1 MNTYNYNI
9 QIYSFQKTCWYKIVF
24 WMIFQN
30 ELILLR
36 CILFHL
42 SINQRNESYWKD
54 FLSIDLPICV
64 GGDGCCNRVL
74 VKATGGAKD
83 DQSLYLGSYKK
94 VSNPYNGR
102 SAYERE
108 GTDKLYIYF
117 FTSEVN
123 G

>member
-1 MNTYNYNI
+1 
-9 QIYSFQKTCWYKIVF
+9 
-24 WMIFQN
+24 MIFRN

-42 SINQRNESYWKD
+42 SINRINKCNGKD
-54 FLSIDLPICV
+54 FLSIDLPICL

-117 FTSEVN
+117 FTSEVSE
-123 G
+123 

>member
-1 MNTYNYNI
+1 MNKSNG
-9 QIYSFQKTCWYKIVF
+9 
-24 WMIFQN
+24 
-30 ELILLR
+30 
-36 CILFHL
+36 
-42 SINQRNESYWKD
+42 KD
-54 FLSIDLPICV
+54 FLSMALPICL

-74 VKATGGAKD
+74 VKATGGAKG

-117 FTSEVN
+117 FTSEVSKEKILSQKFRPWI
-123 G
+123 

>member
-1 MNTYNYNI
+1 M
-9 QIYSFQKTCWYKIVF
+9 
-24 WMIFQN
+24 
-30 ELILLR
+30 
-36 CILFHL
+36 
-42 SINQRNESYWKD
+42 
-54 FLSIDLPICV
+54 
-64 GGDGCCNRVL
+64 L

-117 FTSEVN
+117 FTSEVSKEKILS
-123 G
+123 